1 MQNML
6 LALVQLIFYL
16 LGSAIIQY
24 FNFDPS
30 HCRNSLFPWPDPPRW
45 PTLLLQDM
53 AHQCVRN
60 HWPRQRLQHG
70 PQRSCSEQ
78 SGSMPK
84 NKSLVWARW
93 THGDEMWCNTGGKC
107 MWFLGEHWLCWWDAV
122 DCLWLCHKE
131 QEICGNGL
139 LCQKWQEKETP
150 WATPFKGWCWPAD
163 KVRLS
168 KSIIMGVSKNGG
180 TPKCMVYK
188 GKSYYCKIDDLGILP
203 FMEPPIYL
211 WPLPLLIGALDLMFF
226 TLVDTFPSQHACMG
240 GVKSFGIP

>member
-1 MQNML
+1 MENML

-30 HCRNSLFPWPDPPRW
+30 HCRNSLFPGLDPPRW

-60 HWPRQRLQHG
+60 HRPRQRLQHG

-122 DCLWLCHKE
+122 AA
-131 QEICGNGL
+131 CGFVIRSRRYLGMVCCVKNARKINSLSDAFQGL
-139 LCQKWQEKETP
+139 MLTCWQS
-150 WATPFKGWCWPAD
+150 APF
-163 KVRLS
+163 
-168 KSIIMGVSKNGG
+168 
-180 TPKCMVYK
+180 
-188 GKSYYCKIDDLGILP
+188 
-203 FMEPPIYL
+203 
-211 WPLPLLIGALDLMFF
+211 
-226 TLVDTFPSQHACMG
+226 
-240 GVKSFGIP
+240 